1 MRIPIDSSDEPPK
14 GEQEPS
20 TASEVPEGSPEAL
33 GDSVVAPTAD
43 QSASPDGRVQELGAA
58 LAKKTQEYEATR
70 EQLLRLMA
78 DFDNYRKRMTRQ
90 HEEARQFAMADLV
103 IALLPGFD
111 NLERAL
117 SAARQDSTPSSTMIV
132 EGVSM
137 VLRQLK
143 EALGKVGVREVQ
155 TQGLPFDPTRHEA
168 VDIVSVPTS
177 EDGMIVE
184 EVQRGYLLHE
194 RLLRPAKVIV
204 GRAERDA
211 TPGGA

>member
-1 MRIPIDSSDEPPK
+1 MKIPIFSSDEPPE
-14 GEQEPS
+14 GGQEPNTSS
-20 TASEVPEGSPEAL
+20 TVPEGAADAGGGPLEA
-33 GDSVVAPTAD
+33 P
-43 QSASPDGRVQELGAA
+43 SPDQPASFQERALELEAA
-58 LAKKTQEYEATR
+58 LANKTQEYEATR

-90 HEEARQFAMADLV
+90 HEETRQFAVADLV
-103 IALLPGFD
+103 VTLLPGFD

-117 SAARQDSTPSSTMIV
+117 DAARQDLTPSNEVII
-132 EGVSM
+132 EGICM

-143 EALGKVGVREVQ
+143 EALSKVGVREVQ
-155 TQGLPFDPTRHEA
+155 TQGLPFDPMRHEA
-168 VDIVSVPTS
+168 VDIVNVPES
-177 EDGMIVE
+177 QDGMIVE
-184 EVQRGYLLHE
+184 EVQRGYLLHD

>member
-1 MRIPIDSSDEPPK
+1 MKIPIFSGDESSD
-14 GEQEPS
+14 GEQAPS
-20 TASEVPEGSPEAL
+20 PAAVPEGASETEGDAL
-33 GDSVVAPTAD
+33 HAPPPDQPDPPTGDVL
-43 QSASPDGRVQELGAA
+43 ELGAA
-58 LAKKTQEYEATR
+58 LAEKTREYEATR

-90 HEEARQFAMADLV
+90 HDETRQFAVAELV
-103 IALLPGFD
+103 STLLPGFD

-117 SAARQDSTPSSTMIV
+117 SAAHQDSTPSNSMII
-132 EGVSM
+132 EGVGM

-155 TQGLPFDPTRHEA
+155 TRGLPFDPVYHEA
-168 VDIVSVPTS
+168 VDMVSVPAS
-177 EDGMIVE
+177 QDGTVVE
-184 EVQRGYLLHE
+184 EVQRGYLLHD

-211 TPGGA
+211 HSGGA